1 MLKETIIDFR
11 VTWIVPIWNFK
22 IFRKTR
28 NSFLFRHFHT
38 VIYHGWDSSIQNWL
52 MWIIAIL
59 FRFASL
65 QVFRYTNML
74 VQIWRNLLQ
83 AFFEALHEVEEVLSH
98 VLLLAHLIS
107 VAEVVNDTVQNR
119 RGINVLLIRKH
130 QLNHQFLHVFGHI
143 WTLLLPLQFLQL
155 VLQLLFFFFV
165 TWVLTSKLLDLW
177 SVLVNDVWINEFVRH
192 IG

>member
-1 MLKETIIDFR
+1 
-11 VTWIVPIWNFK
+11 
-22 IFRKTR
+22 
-28 NSFLFRHFHT
+28 
-38 VIYHGWDSSIQNWL
+38 

-59 FRFASL
+59 FRFTSL
-65 QVFRYTNML
+65 QIFRYTDML

-98 VLLLAHLIS
+98 VLLLAHLVS

-143 WTLLLPLQFLQL
+143 
-155 VLQLLFFFFV
+155 
-165 TWVLTSKLLDLW
+165 
-177 SVLVNDVWINEFVRH
+177 
-192 IG
+192 